1 MHVRRPSAIRLAL
14 ALLTGLLAASPC
26 LRAQPADAP
35 ILPLDEVRAGM
46 KGEVWT
52 VFHGTQPE
60 PFTVEVTG
68 IIRNALGPGK
78 SLILCRLTDP
88 RVQDMGAVA
97 GMSGSPLYIDGR
109 LAGALSY
116 QLQRFETVH
125 YAGFTPIADL
135 LEVSRLP
142 APSGDAAPAAPIPL
156 QVPAEKPAAAPQ
168 AADSGAA
175 DSPFQPLTP
184 VFNLSGID
192 PEVAS
197 LFAPRFAALG
207 LNVAAAGGSYGV
219 QSSGFGVQGSA
230 SGAAPS
236 TLNPEPG
243 TLNPAAPTALR
254 AGDAVSVALATGDI
268 TIAGTG
274 TVSRVDGSHLL
285 AFGHQLMRLG
295 AVDLPMA
302 DTEVVAILPSQ
313 MSSYKV
319 ANIGRV
325 IGTIS
330 QDRLSAV
337 YGDVGP
343 MPAMIPITV
352 SVPNH
357 GSTRTLRFDVVRQP
371 QLAPLIAAA
380 GLAQGILGSNDA
392 GLADG
397 FRVRRTVTFPGG
409 PPVATDDLY
418 AGPQGFA
425 AGLGDFVRDLG
436 DWLQNPFEKTYP
448 TGVNFAVQALDH
460 NPLAV
465 LDIVQLSRTTAAPGD
480 TVQLT
485 LTWRDFQGARA
496 TEVVPVPVARA
507 WAGKTL
513 EVIVTDGPQLDELTG
528 RPREVP
534 AAQIRSF
541 GEYLALLADH
551 RRSDGLYV
559 AVVEK
564 TSIFLD
570 QARPT
575 LDYPASI
582 ARIASDA
589 DERRFQR
596 REGVAPL
603 WEEHLLGDRLIN
615 ANVRR
620 TLRITD

>member
-1 MHVRRPSAIRLAL
+1 VHVRRPSAPRLAL
-14 ALLTGLLAASPC
+14 AFLAGLLTAAPC

-35 ILPLDEVRAGM
+35 ILPLDEVRPGM

-52 VFHGTQPE
+52 VFQGTRPE
-60 PFTVEVTG
+60 PFTVEVAG

-78 SLILCRLTDP
+78 NLILCRLTDP

-125 YAGFTPIADL
+125 YAGFTPIEDL

-142 APSGDAAPAAPIPL
+142 APAVDAAPSAPIPL
-156 QVPAEKPAAAPQ
+156 QQPAGKPPAAPAP
-168 AADSGAA
+168 ADTGAL
-175 DSPFQPLTP
+175 DSPFQALTP

-219 QSSGFGVQGSA
+219 QSPA
-230 SGAAPS
+230 SGGNP
-236 TLNPEPG
+236 TQNPELG
-243 TLNPAAPTALR
+243 TLNPPAALR
-254 AGDAVSVALATGDI
+254 AGDAVSVELATGDI

-274 TVSRVDGSHLL
+274 TVSRVSGTHLL

-302 DTEVVAILPSQ
+302 DSEVVAILPSQ

-337 YGDVGP
+337 YGDLGP
-343 MPAMIPITV
+343 APAMIPIEVT
-352 SVPNH
+352 VPNH
-357 GSTRTLRFDVVRQP
+357 GSTRTLRFAVVRQP

-392 GLADG
+392 GLAEG

-448 TGVNFAVQALDH
+448 TAVHFAVQALDH
-460 NPLAV
+460 NPLSV
-465 LDIVQLSRTTAAPGD
+465 LDVVQLSRTTAAPGD

-496 TEVVPVPVARA
+496 TEVVAVPVARA
-507 WAGKTL
+507 WAGRTL

-582 ARIASDA
+582 ARIARDA

-603 WEEHLLGDRLIN
+603 WEEHLLGDRLIS

-620 TLRITD
+620 TLRVTD

>member
-1 MHVRRPSAIRLAL
+1 VHVRSHIAA
-14 ALLTGLLAASPC
+14 AFAASLLTCLAAAAAGLPI
-26 LRAQPADAP
+26 QPVNAP
-35 ILPLDEVRAGM
+35 ILPLADVRPGM
-46 KGEVWT
+46 QGQVWT
-52 VFHGTQPE
+52 VFQGTRPE
-60 PFTVEVTG
+60 PFTVEVSG

-78 SLILCRLTDP
+78 DLILCRLTDP

-125 YAGFTPIADL
+125 YAGFTPIEDL

-142 APSGDAAPAAPIPL
+142 APPADVSGAAPIPL
-156 QVPAEKPAAAPQ
+156 QEPAGPSHPTDATPDAA
-168 AADSGAA
+168 GL
-175 DSPFQPLTP
+175 DSPFRPLTP

-207 LNVAAAGGSYGV
+207 LDVAAAGGSYGAPGPLPGGAIPG
-219 QSSGFGVQGSA
+219 SGLPVTMR
-230 SGAAPS
+230 P
-236 TLNPEPG
+236 
-243 TLNPAAPTALR
+243 
-254 AGDAVSVALATGDI
+254 GDAVSVALATGDI

-274 TVSRVDGSHLL
+274 TVSSVNGDHLL

-302 DTEVVAILPSQ
+302 ATDVVAILPSQ

-337 YGDVGP
+337 YGDVGR
-343 MPAMIPITV
+343 MPAMIPIRVTV
-352 SVPNH
+352 PDH
-357 GSTRTLRFDVVRQP
+357 GATRTLRFNVVRQP

-392 GLADG
+392 GMAEG

-409 PPVATDDLY
+409 PPLTADDLY

-425 AGLGDFVRDLG
+425 AGLGDFVQDLSA
-436 DWLQNPFEKTYP
+436 WLQNPFEKTYP
-448 TGVNFAVQALDH
+448 TRVTFAVQALDH
-460 NPLAV
+460 NPQSV
-465 LDIVQLSRTTAAPGD
+465 LDVVQLSRTTAAPGD

-485 LTWRDFQGARA
+485 LTWRDYQGARA
-496 TEVVPVPVARA
+496 TEVVPLPVARA

-513 EVIVTDGPQLDELTG
+513 EVVVTNGPQLDELTG

-551 RRSDGLYV
+551 RRTDGLYV
-559 AVVEK
+559 AVVER

-570 QARPT
+570 QTRAT

-582 ARIASDA
+582 ARIARDA

-596 REGVAPL
+596 REGLAPL
-603 WEEHLLGDRLIN
+603 WEEHLLADRIIP

-620 TLRITD
+620 TLRVTD

>member
-1 MHVRRPSAIRLAL
+1 MHDRSHLAAAL
-14 ALLTGLLAASPC
+14 AGLLLTCLLAAPGS
-26 LRAQPADAP
+26 LRAQPVQPAQAP
-35 ILPLDEVRAGM
+35 ILPLTEVRPGM
-46 KGEVWT
+46 QGQVWT
-52 VFHGTQPE
+52 VFRGTQPE

-78 SLILCRLTDP
+78 DLILCRLTDP

-125 YAGFTPIADL
+125 YAGFTPIEDL

-142 APSGDAAPAAPIPL
+142 APPADVNVAAPIPL
-156 QVPAEKPAAAPQ
+156 QEPPARSRPTAAVAEAGPL
-168 AADSGAA
+168 
-175 DSPFQPLTP
+175 DSPFRPLTP

-192 PEVAS
+192 PQVAS

-207 LNVAAAGGSYGV
+207 LEVAAAGGAFSAP
-219 QSSGFGVQGSA
+219 GSL
-230 SGAAPS
+230 P
-236 TLNPEPG
+236 
-243 TLNPAAPTALR
+243 R
-254 AGDAVSVALATGDI
+254 AGLPVGNLPVTMRPGDAVSVELATGDI

-274 TVSRVDGSHLL
+274 TVSSVNGDHLL

-302 DTEVVAILPSQ
+302 ATDVVAILPSQ

-337 YGDVGP
+337 YGDVGR
-343 MPAMIPITV
+343 MPAMIPIEVTV
-352 SVPNH
+352 PSQ
-357 GSTRTLRFDVVRQP
+357 GATRTLRFEVVRQP

-392 GLADG
+392 GMAEG
-397 FRVRRTVTFPGG
+397 FRVRRAVTFPGG
-409 PPVATDDLY
+409 PPLTDDDLY
-418 AGPQGFA
+418 AGPQGFT
-425 AGLGDFVRDLG
+425 AGLGAFVNDLS
-436 DWLQNPFEKTYP
+436 DWLQNPFEKTFP
-448 TGVNFAVQALDH
+448 SKVTFDVEPLAH
-460 NPLAV
+460 NPLSV
-465 LDIVQLSRTTAAPGD
+465 LDVAELSRTTAAPGD

-485 LTWRDFQGARA
+485 LTWRDYQGARA
-496 TEVVPVPVARA
+496 TEVVPLPVARA

-513 EVIVTDGPQLDELTG
+513 EVVVTNGPELDELTG
-528 RPREVP
+528 RPHDVP

-564 TSIFLD
+564 ASIFLD
-570 QARPT
+570 QARAT
-575 LDYPASI
+575 LDYPASF
-582 ARIASDA
+582 ARIAHDA
-589 DERRFQR
+589 DELRFQR
-596 REGVAPL
+596 REGLAPL
-603 WEEHLLGDRLIN
+603 WEEHLLDDRIIP

-620 TLRITD
+620 ILHVTD

>member
-1 MHVRRPSAIRLAL
+1 MPLGEV
-14 ALLTGLLAASPC
+14 
-26 LRAQPADAP
+26 QP
-35 ILPLDEVRAGM
+35 GM

-60 PFTVEVTG
+60 PFAVEVTG

-125 YAGFTPIADL
+125 YAGFTPIEDL
-135 LEVSRLP
+135 IEVSRLP
-142 APSGDAAPAAPIPL
+142 APPAGSSGAPIPL
-156 QVPAEKPAAAPQ
+156 KEPPLANEPRPAAGAV
-168 AADSGAA
+168 ATADL
-175 DSPFQPLTP
+175 DSPFRPLTP

-192 PEVAS
+192 PEVAA
-197 LFAPRFAALG
+197 LFAPRFSALG
-207 LNVAAAGGSYGV
+207 INIATAGGSYGNPD
-219 QSSGFGVQGSA
+219 SGSNGGS
-230 SGAAPS
+230 P
-236 TLNPEPG
+236 TLNSEPG
-243 TLNPAAPTALR
+243 TLNSPSPPALR
-254 AGDAVSVALATGDI
+254 PGDAVSVALATGDI

-274 TVSRVDGSHLL
+274 TVSRVEGDHLL

-313 MSSYKV
+313 LTSFKV

-337 YGDVGP
+337 YGEVGRG
-343 MPAMIPITV
+343 PAMIPVEVT
-352 SVPNH
+352 VPNH
-357 GSTRTLRFDVVRQP
+357 GATRTLHFDVVRQP
-371 QLAPLIAAA
+371 DLAPMVVAV
-380 GLAQGILGSNDA
+380 GLTQGILGSNDA
-392 GLADG
+392 GLAEG
-397 FRVRRTVTFPGG
+397 FRVHRAVTFPGG
-409 PPVATDDLY
+409 QVLTADSLY

-425 AGLGDFVRDLG
+425 AGLGDLVRDLG
-436 DWLQNPFEKTYP
+436 DWLQNPYERVFP
-448 TGVNFAVQALDH
+448 TQVAFSVEALDR
-460 NPLAV
+460 NPLSV
-465 LDIVQLSRTTAAPGD
+465 LDVARLSRATAAPGD

-485 LTWRDFQGARA
+485 LAWRDYQGARS
-496 TEVVPVPVARA
+496 TETVILPIDRA

-513 EVIVTDGPQLDELTG
+513 EVVVATGPLLDELTG
-528 RPREVP
+528 RSRNIAEEE
-534 AAQIRSF
+534 IRSF
-541 GEYLALLADH
+541 DEYLAQLAD
-551 RRSDGLYV
+551 RRRTDGLYV

-570 QARPT
+570 QSRAT
-575 LDYPASI
+575 LDYPGSVQRI
-582 ARIASDA
+582 ARGA

-603 WEEHLLGDRLIN
+603 WEAHLLDNHLIS

-620 TLRITD
+620 TLQITD